1 MSDAFLSSA
10 FLALSVLTRVAML
23 EYPREVVFD
32 EYHFGKFV
40 NGYLR
45 GEYFF
50 DIHPPLGKQ
59 VLALFAWLG
68 GYAAEQAWA
77 QIAEPIPA
85 SVNLYALRIGPAL
98 QGAALPPLLFLAGR
112 AFGLS
117 QPAATLAAA
126 GALFDTC
133 MLVEQRLVLTD
144 ATLLLGITLQLG
156 ACAAADWHPSLSR
169 AWLARLA
176 VAGVGISLAVS
187 TKMTGFATV
196 AVAGV
201 HSLIALYRARHQGAS
216 WRHLL
221 LEAVA
226 RGVLLLL
233 LPLLAYV
240 GSFVLH
246 LALLPST
253 GPGVKFMT
261 KAFRASLR
269 GDVYADVYAA
279 AAAAAAATAATAD
292 ATAAAAAAAACTAE
306 DIAGELIESSAMASA
321 MASLAPSMASALA
334 NASAPATAPLG
345 LMDRIIELSREMVR
359 ANAAIKKTHQWG
371 SRWWEWPLMLR
382 SVLYWRGKHAPY
394 ASHEGITP
402 RPPDAVE
409 ARIYCI
415 GTPIV
420 WWLCAAAPCLFLIW
434 VLART
439 AYPHLLPPHLRHIPA
454 HDGAVAA
461 EAEAADAQHGASAH
475 ATTDGSVVPDTA
487 LPSRKAVPD
496 TALVGAPK
504 AAASSS
510 AAGAAGTAVAPTAD
524 APVNVNVSVPP
535 SAAAPG
541 AVPGAPPTL
550 SAPPS
555 PPPPPPPPPPL
566 GPMSLLC
573 TGWLLLLGYAF
584 NWLPFIV
591 VERVA
596 FLYHFLPS
604 LLHALLLLGLMLD
617 VAVPPTSLLFGRR
630 LGRRPILSGH
640 VAHGPHEPPPLGTE
654 AAHASNGR
662 RWLVGGFFVYAM
674 GGCFAFFAPL
684 AYGVPLTKDEF
695 DSRIWLSS
703 WR

>member
-1 MSDAFLSSA
+1 MAPTTDALLTSA
-10 FLALSVLTRVAML
+10 ILALSVLTRVAMI

-59 VLALFAWLG
+59 VLTLFAWLG

-201 HSLIALYRARHQGAS
+201 HSLIALYRARHHGAS
-216 WRHLL
+216 WRLLL

-279 AAAAAAATAATAD
+279 AAAAAAAPSTARETIESADMATAM
-292 ATAAAAAAAACTAE
+292 AT
-306 DIAGELIESSAMASA
+306 A
-321 MASLAPSMASALA
+321 MASLAPSTAPSMASALV
-334 NASAPATAPLG
+334 NASAPVTPLG

-394 ASHEGITP
+394 ASHEGISP
-402 RPPDAVE
+402 RPPDALE

-475 ATTDGSVVPDTA
+475 ATTDGSAVPDTA
-487 LPSRKAVPD
+487 LPSRKAMPD

-510 AAGAAGTAVAPTAD
+510 AAGAAGTAVAPTTD
-524 APVNVNVSVPP
+524 VPVSVNVSVPP

-541 AVPGAPPTL
+541 AAPGAPPTL

>member
-1 MSDAFLSSA
+1 MAPTTDALLTSA
-10 FLALSVLTRVAML
+10 ILALSVLTRVAMI

-59 VLALFAWLG
+59 VLTLFAWLG

-201 HSLIALYRARHQGAS
+201 HSLIALYRARHHGAS
-216 WRHLL
+216 WRLLL

-233 LPLLAYV
+233 LPLLVYV

-279 AAAAAAATAATAD
+279 AAAAAAAPSTARETIESADMATAM
-292 ATAAAAAAAACTAE
+292 AT
-306 DIAGELIESSAMASA
+306 A
-321 MASLAPSMASALA
+321 MASLAPTTAPSMASALV
-334 NASAPATAPLG
+334 NASAPVTAPLG

-394 ASHEGITP
+394 ASHEGISP
-402 RPPDAVE
+402 RPPDALE

-434 VLART
+434 VLARS
-439 AYPHLLPPHLRHIPA
+439 ACPHRLPPYLRRIPA
-454 HDGAVAA
+454 PDGAAA
-461 EAEAADAQHGASAH
+461 SEGEAAAAH
-475 ATTDGSVVPDTA
+475 AAANGSEAPETA
-487 LPSRKAVPD
+487 LPNRKAVPD
-496 TALVGAPK
+496 TALDGAPS
-504 AAASSS
+504 AAAPSSVDG
-510 AAGAAGTAVAPTAD
+510 AAGAAAAPTAD
-524 APVNVNVSVPP
+524 APVSMP
-535 SAAAPG
+535 PG
-541 AVPGAPPTL
+541 APAPGAPPTL

-555 PPPPPPPPPPL
+555 PPPPPPLPPPL
-566 GPMSLLC
+566 GPMSLLS
-573 TGWLLLLGYAF
+573 TGWLLLLGYAL
-584 NWLPFIV
+584 NWLPFIL

-604 LLHALLLLGLMLD
+604 LLHALLLLGLVLD
-617 VAVPPTSLLFGRR
+617 VAVPPISLLFGRM
-630 LGRRPILSGH
+630 PIQSAH
-640 VAHGPHEPPPLGTE
+640 VAHGPDEPPPLGTE
-654 AAHASNGR
+654 AAHAANGR
-662 RWLVGGFFVYAM
+662 RWLLSGFFVYAM
-674 GGCFAFFAPL
+674 GGCFAFFAPI

-695 DSRIWLSS
+695 DSRIWVSS